1 MRKDNVLP
9 VSDVMILFNIVK
21 LKTSLKSRR
30 FNMSIH
36 CTTCTKVVVNI
47 AMAYSS
53 IIKVLFTLRCF
64 NETNRAGVAQC
75 EARLTRNM
83 EVVGSIPTSYAITV
97 CDKKQRWFP
106 KGNSLEQHRRSIYLA
121 LYFRCTIQV
130 RFISG
135 TGTWHI

>member
-1 MRKDNVLP
+1 
-9 VSDVMILFNIVK
+9 MILFNIVN

-47 AMAYSS
+47 TIAYGS

-83 EVVGSIPTSYAITV
+83 EVVGSIPIKVAR
-97 CDKKQRWFP
+97 CF
-106 KGNSLEQHRRSIYLA
+106 LEQETLSLLFSTGWFQERIRAS
-121 LYFRCTIQV
+121 V
-130 RFISG
+130 ISQSN
-135 TGTWHI
+135 